1 MTSNETSTVHPFE
14 RSGLGK
20 APFRFVGAVQQD
32 IRYGQACVGTIDGV
46 EILTKKGGTCAHCG
60 QYIVNMFD
68 VVSSDGKRFHVGSD
82 CVLKTGD
89 SKLVTAV
96 KKAVSKA
103 NKAKR
108 EAKADALKAEL
119 AALLADEGKRAR
131 MAEIEFVS
139 AYGRKS
145 SLLEHADFVAPRCGA
160 AGRARLLKF
169 LTAQLA

>member
-1 MTSNETSTVHPFE
+1 
-14 RSGLGK
+14 
-20 APFRFVGAVQQD
+20 
-32 IRYGQACVGTIDGV
+32 
-46 EILTKKGGTCAHCG
+46 
-60 QYIVNMFD
+60 MFD

-89 SKLVTAV
+89 AKLVAGV

-103 NKAKR
+103 NKVKR
-108 EAKADALKAEL
+108 EAKAKDVAAEL
-119 AALLADEGKRAR
+119 AALLADETARSR

-145 SLLEHADFVAPRCGA
+145 TLLEHADFVAPRCGA

-169 LTAQLA
+169 LAEKLA